1 MKENRKEKNR
11 ALIKTEKAEDYKTEK
26 KKSHQ
31 PHPQKNIVQTYD
43 KEQ

>member
-26 KKSHQ
+26 KKKPST
-31 PHPQKNIVQTYD
+31 PPPGKYSTDIW
-43 KEQ
+43 